1 MEASSVFDEEVCKR
15 PLRGGRKYF
24 EPRRVLVFGKQAH
37 RMLCLEFPRSDS
49 PDMDMMEHP
58 EQAELQIPS
67 KLENRQIMD
76 LAVVEP
82 GACGQ
87 EATAAFLFIDNLLV
101 IFDLASRTAVFK
113 VKYNDA
119 TDNISKLFFVADRY
133 LEAPPRP
140 HSIQ

>member
-1 MEASSVFDEEVCKR
+1 
-15 PLRGGRKYF
+15 
-24 EPRRVLVFGKQAH
+24 
-37 RMLCLEFPRSDS
+37 
-49 PDMDMMEHP
+49 MMEHP
-58 EQAELQIPS
+58 EQAELQIPT
-67 KLENRQIMD
+67 KLKNRQIMD

-87 EATAAFLFIDNLLV
+87 EATAAFLFSDNLLV

-133 LEAPPRP
+133 LETPRP
-140 HSIQ
+140 QTMQQPISSSSSSETTLMGFFLMVETKLV